1 MLEIEL
7 TENKPQMKFLLKFA
21 VKVVLNGAVLYLLNL
36 YLGGFTVHGNYVS
49 LLIGGAVF
57 AAIAMVIR
65 PVVRLITAPIVWL
78 TLGLFNIV
86 INIALLLLADRIL
99 PQLEIHGYWTVFIAS
114 IIISLVNS
122 VF

>member
-1 MLEIEL
+1 
-7 TENKPQMKFLLKFA
+7 MKFLLKFA

-36 YLGGFTVHGNYVS
+36 YLGGFTVYGNYVS

-57 AAIAMVIR
+57 AVIAMVIR

-122 VF
+122 IF